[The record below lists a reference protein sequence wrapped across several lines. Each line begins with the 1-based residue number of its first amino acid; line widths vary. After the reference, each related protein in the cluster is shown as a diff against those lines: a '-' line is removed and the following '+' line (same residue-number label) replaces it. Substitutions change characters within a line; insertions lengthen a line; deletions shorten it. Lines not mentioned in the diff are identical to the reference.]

1 MMSEEEPEP
10 EPEPSPK
17 PTKKVFEILE
27 KNKGLKSL
35 RLRLQTIGYSNHKL
49 SE

>member
-1 MMSEEEPEP
+1 MMSEEEP

-17 PTKKVFEILE
+17 PTKKVFEILG
-27 KNKGLKSL
+27 KNKGRKSL
-35 RLRLQTIGYSNHKL
+35 RLRLQTIGNSNQKL